1 MLWSRPFSVEWKKDL
16 ILGNRVRELAIPWE
30 LIEREAHDSGCY
42 IVIMRLTRDRKLKI
56 GSLGMVRF

>member
-1 MLWSRPFSVEWKKDL
+1 MEWKKDL